1 MRYRLLILGAACWA
15 LVGTPLAA
23 QNIGTGIEPSGAARG
38 HQTGTRGANFLR
50 IGPSPRARA
59 LADAGTALTEGA
71 AVLYYNPAA
80 AALAERFEL
89 AGSYTD
95 LYSGSG
101 LKHAFLGVVL
111 PISDAGALGLHTLV
125 FTSGEMTATTELSPD
140 GFDPLRGNIIEWNS
154 VAVGLTYA
162 HRITD
167 RLALGGT
174 AKFVQEGIEFAHVE
188 FFGFDIGTVFET
200 GLYGTRLAASILNL
214 GGESRFE
221 GAGITNEIDNDIRI
235 YNDKILGSDLLYR
248 LDTDVMEMPT
258 TFRFAILTPMFGT
271 PEALFGLPTTNHRL
285 DFMLEVADGFD
296 TDLETRLGLEY
307 GYRQIFF
314 LRAGKHWQ
322 NETDAPWDFTDGLA
336 FGAGLRAPLGEDTYL
351 GLDYSYTA
359 MGVLENVQSIG
370 LQLGF

>member
-23 QNIGTGIEPSGAARG
+23 QNVGTGIEPSGDARG

-59 LADAGTALTEGA
+59 LADAGTAITEGA

-80 AALAERFEL
+80 AALADHFEL

-101 LKHAFLGVVL
+101 LKHAFLGAVL
-111 PISDAGALGLHTLV
+111 PVGDAGAVGIHTLV
-125 FTSGEMTATTELSPD
+125 FTSGEMTATTELSPN
-140 GFDPLRGNIIEWNS
+140 GFDPLRGNVVEWNS

-167 RLALGGT
+167 RLALGATG
-174 AKFVQEGIEFAHVE
+174 KFVQEGIEFAHVS

-200 GLYGTRLAASILNL
+200 GLYGTRLAAAIQNL

-221 GAGITNEIDNDIRI
+221 GPAITNEIDNDIRI

-248 LDTDVMEMPT
+248 LDTDMMEMPT
-258 TFRFAILTPMFGT
+258 TFRFAIMTPMFGT
-271 PEALFGLPTTNHRL
+271 PEALFGLPSTEHKL
-285 DFMLEVADGFD
+285 DFMLEVDDGFD
-296 TDLETRLGLEY
+296 TDIEPRIGLEY
-307 GYRQIFF
+307 GFRQIFF

-322 NETDAPWDFTDGLA
+322 NESQGPWDFTDGLA
-336 FGAGLRAPLGEDTYL
+336 FGAGLRAPLGEDTYI

-359 MGVLENVQSIG
+359 MGILENVQSFG